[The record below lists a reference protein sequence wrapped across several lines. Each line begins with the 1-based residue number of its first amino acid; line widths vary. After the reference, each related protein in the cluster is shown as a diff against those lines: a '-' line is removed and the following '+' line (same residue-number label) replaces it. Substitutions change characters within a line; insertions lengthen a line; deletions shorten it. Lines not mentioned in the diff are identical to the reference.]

1 MASQFVQDHNQN
13 LLWRIINNT
22 PQMIQVF
29 QSAAP
34 GERELWFNKIISHIY
49 NEQIKAAKQM
59 SLRDINKYAI
69 DFMLKL
75 LQKSMEQQQQFIQQ
89 PVKKP
94 DMQTFEMRKKEYDD
108 LVNKKQPSA
117 DFTEPV
123 KDEAITDISAALND
137 YVKQRESVLPSVQQ
151 QPESQ
156 PKKQV
161 SWAENLQEVQINI
174 VDEPDVKALIN
185 KLIEKVDYQTSLL
198 EALLK
203 KPINQ
208 LEQQPSEQN

>member
-49 NEQIKAAKQM
+49 NEQIKAVKQM

-75 LQKSMEQQQQFIQQ
+75 LQKSLEQQQQPQPQ
-89 PVKKP
+89 PVQHPIQKS
-94 DMQTFEMRKKEYDD
+94 DVQTFEMRKKEYDD

-123 KDEAITDISAALND
+123 KDEVITDISAALND
-137 YVKQRESVLPSVQQ
+137 YVKQRESVLSSVQQ
-151 QPESQ
+151 SEQQ

-161 SWAENLQEVQINI
+161 SWAKDLQEVQINI
-174 VDEPDVKALIN
+174 VDEPDVKTLIN

-198 EALLK
+198 ESLIK
-203 KPINQ
+203 
-208 LEQQPSEQN
+208 QQQQQKNEN